1 MASGDHQYTLM
12 LAEKALEKIRALS
25 LPADP
30 SGYELWYSYAAGWH
44 PEMNRQINRVL
55 EENGSL
61 PLSELGDIY
70 DEYLSCSR
78 LNAQADRTV
87 TEISGEINSIV
98 GMLGEFVVS
107 TARDRNDC
115 AKASQRLS
123 QPADQDSIR
132 AIADALVRSLR
143 AVENRHAALEQRLTA
158 AKLEMETLQQSLAT
172 SMVEANRDAI
182 TGLSNRRSFDKAIE
196 EACSRAD
203 LGSFNFCL
211 LMVDIDHFKNFND
224 RFGHLVGDSVLTL
237 VASSLKQT
245 IKGRDIVARFGGEE
259 FAVILPDT
267 TLQNAVKLSE
277 QIRERI
283 AGRELRKRSTGDSLA
298 GLRYRSASPR
308 TGPANGRA
316 RLSNALIPASTRPSV
331 LAEIAQGTTSRFW
344 ACKVMLHERLTVRP
358 RQPRQVRAA
367 LLPKLSRCQAKGT
380 GIEPPER
387 RAVQI

>member
-44 PEMNRQINRVL
+44 PEMNRRINRVL

-87 TEISGEINSIV
+87 TEISGEIDSIV

-203 LGSFNFCL
+203 SGSFNFCL

-283 AGRELRKRSTGDSLA
+283 AGRELRKRSTGDSL
-298 GLRYRSASPR
+298 GRITVSIGVASHR
-308 TGPANGRA
+308 TG
-316 RLSNALIPASTRPSV
+316 
-331 LAEIAQGTTSRFW
+331 EW
-344 ACKVMLHERLTVRP
+344 P
-358 RQPRQVRAA
+358 RQIIERADSCLYEA
-367 LLPKLSRCQAKGT
+367 KRSGRNCTRHDVTLLG
-380 GIEPPER
+380 
-387 RAVQI
+387 VQGDAA

>member
-12 LAEKALEKIRALS
+12 LAEKALEKIRALA

-44 PEMNRQINRVL
+44 PEMNRRINRVL
-55 EENGSL
+55 EANGSL
-61 PLSELGDIY
+61 PLGELGEIY
-70 DEYLSCSR
+70 DEFLSSSR
-78 LNAQADRTV
+78 LNAKADGTV
-87 TEISGEINSIV
+87 TEISGEIDSIV

-107 TARDRNDC
+107 TALDRNDC
-115 AKASQRLS
+115 ARASQQLS
-123 QPADQDSIR
+123 QPTDQDSVR

-158 AKLEMETLQQSLAT
+158 AKVEMETLQNSLAT

-196 EACSRAD
+196 EACRRTDS
-203 LGSFNFCL
+203 GSFAFCL
-211 LMVDIDHFKNFND
+211 LMVDIDHFKSFND

-237 VASSLKQT
+237 VASCLKQT

-267 TLQNAVKLSE
+267 TLQNAVKVSD

-283 AGRELRKRSTGDSLA
+283 ASRELRKRSTGESL
-298 GLRYRSASPR
+298 GRITVSIGVASR
-308 TGPANGRA
+308 
-316 RLSNALIPASTRPSV
+316 RPG
-331 LAEIAQGTTSRFW
+331 EW
-344 ACKVMLHERLTVRP
+344 P
-358 RQPRQVRAA
+358 RQIIERADSCLYEA
-367 LLPKLSRCQAKGT
+367 KRAGRNCTRHDVTLLG
-380 GIEPPER
+380 
-387 RAVQI
+387 VQGDAA